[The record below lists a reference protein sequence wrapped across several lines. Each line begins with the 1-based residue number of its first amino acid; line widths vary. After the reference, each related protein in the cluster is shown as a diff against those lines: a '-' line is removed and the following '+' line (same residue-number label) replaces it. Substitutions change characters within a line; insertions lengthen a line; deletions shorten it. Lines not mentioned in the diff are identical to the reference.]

1 MNCPDEQI
9 INKNR
14 IAKQRESDNSIII
27 EKIKEVILSTML
39 VTDNSISE
47 EELDFEDTSGT
58 SYRKGEFI

>member
-9 INKNR
+9 ISENR
-14 IAKQRESDNSIII
+14 IAKQRESDNSTII

-47 EELDFEDTSGT
+47 EELDFEDTSET